1 MRAQSIFDSLG
12 GVLEGAPTGDSIV
25 LRVDLNAYVGNDCDS
40 CKGVTGSN
48 GLLDLNPSGAVIG
61 LLCLANIMSNYMG
74 ACKSTLHQEL
84 QS

>member
-1 MRAQSIFDSLG
+1 MRAQSIFVSLG
-12 GVLEGAPTGDSIV
+12 GVLEGAPTRDSIV

-40 CKGVTGSN
+40 CKGVTGRN

-61 LLCLANIMSNYMG
+61 LLCLTNIMSNYMG
-74 ACKSTLHQEL
+74 AYKGTLHQEL